1 MGIFYRLMALLLGAS
16 VLVGLFLLVLGK
28 FDNKQE
34 LKDTIERKEAR
45 EEVQDEVNRRGSGA
59 NRDRLSN
66 WVLPSE

>member
-45 EEVQDEVNRRGSGA
+45 EEVQDEVNRRSSGA
-59 NRDRLSN
+59 NRDRLSD

>member
-1 MGIFYRLMALLLGAS
+1 MALLVGAS

-45 EEVQDEVNRRGSGA
+45 EEVQDEVNRRSSGA
-59 NRDRLSN
+59 NRDRLSD

>member
-1 MGIFYRLMALLLGAS
+1 MVIFYRLMALLLGSS

-59 NRDRLSN
+59 NRDRLFD